1 MGSPRDLGESV
12 NAPRHLNK
20 FFSGVL
26 EKAQCQQL
34 QTDLGISEMYLN
46 SKTHRETWSF
56 LKLLLRGG
64 I

>member
-1 MGSPRDLGESV
+1 MGSNRDLGESV

-34 QTDLGISEMYLN
+34 QTDLGISEMYSSN
-46 SKTHRETWSF
+46 KIRRET
-56 LKLLLRGG
+56 
-64 I
+64 

>member
-1 MGSPRDLGESV
+1 MGSNRDLGESV

-34 QTDLGISEMYLN
+34 QTDLGISEMYSSN
-46 SKTHRETWSF
+46 KIHRET
-56 LKLLLRGG
+56 
-64 I
+64 